1 MSRRINI
8 LYITCILCLL
18 IVCSVF
24 PIFAFAQQTVNE
36 ENIISR
42 YKQILLN
49 KPKEGSTFDRVYQF
63 YLEGNGLDEMLN
75 DYKAEAQTNP
85 ENANL
90 QLILGHIY
98 KHLGKDTQATTSY
111 QRAVELAPDN
121 YYPHFALGNLYKTLR
136 QYEEAIKELSKAAE
150 LSEKGQ
156 NVSPD
161 ELTSIYQALGHAYFH
176 RDRVDEAIQAW
187 QKIAEL
193 DPHDIFARIELA
205 ELFREQELY
214 QQAIAQHEEI
224 IKLKKDDPY
233 RVCLSHREI
242 GNILETKGDF
252 QDAVNRYDT
261 ALEITAQGNWLRKDI
276 QHRII
281 GIFATES
288 NWDGLIEYYKEKLE
302 ENPNDPELLGLL
314 AAAYIENQQLD
325 EGINTYHKGLELAP
339 TDTDLRLNLI
349 ASLRYAEK
357 FDAAA
362 TEYETLSK
370 QEPDNIGIYRE
381 LGELYYQIGNYEKAK
396 QVYQRMIDRSPDNP
410 NTHLTLAEI
419 YTGHESLKEA
429 ITHYEKALSL
439 VPNNLDYIEYYGDFY
454 LRQGNREKA
463 LETWNRMVADD
474 KANAANYDRLAQLLK
489 TKNFK
494 NDAIV
499 AMRKAVELMPEEYS
513 YRETFAKYLTDND
526 EFDKALV
533 EYNTAMELAPN
544 QFFAD
549 KMNDKAIELYRR
561 QGTLT
566 EKVKELEKEL
576 KNPQI
581 SETERFAHYKQLTKM
596 SLKMGNISYAMEV
609 LLNAKHKKPNDITI
623 NRWLADLYN
632 RQGRRN
638 AANAIYTHLIE
649 IDSANA
655 REYYTKIA
663 KSYLNI
669 LDFDA
674 ATDTAKQV
682 IANSPRNPDG
692 HQLLAQIA
700 VQSENY
706 DSAIDSLKN
715 AIRLRP
721 EDIKLRIELAKVY
734 LIAEKPQHALAQYWR
749 CWNLSD
755 NVNDKLTLIKPLSEI
770 YDDLGRPE
778 ELKTKLKK
786 LARSNTSWVA
796 AVLALSELQKMKGN
810 IEDARF
816 QLAQA
821 LNKQRDNPAL
831 LFHLVLICLEL
842 DDIQEALTYQ
852 QQLVKVQPNSDNQ
865 QQLGEILFDLGR
877 EQEAIQVWTKLLHAK
892 NQTLEAEVKLA
903 ALLLRNG
910 LQEQA
915 FIVLERAAEKI
926 TGTDAHL
933 PLYQL
938 GAMLVAI
945 NEPER
950 ATPYFHGILNM
961 TETTDNVTEK
971 ATDQSATNTNDIDR
985 YYFTVSRSTI
995 SNIQSKPIP
1004 GTSRVRWRPKTL
1016 DDAKVGA
1023 LVQLTTIAQQQGK
1036 LNELVK
1042 KLQDT
1047 ADANPTDVKAHE
1059 NLARLY
1065 NLIQHHDKA
1074 DAVIDKLIDIT
1085 SNDTTYRY
1093 LRLENILDE
1102 ELTPEKFKKRIAE
1115 LPSITPEERLQYIAK
1130 YAESLYR
1137 KGDKELANKLLS
1149 EIEDEKITNFDTVY
1163 AYVMAFT
1170 LAEKPDVA
1178 RKHLISI
1185 SPPPPSQPLY
1195 NYSYLFEHLIET
1207 YLSNGEHEKAIDIF
1221 WVFFEKTK
1229 PKSVHPRRLFSHS
1242 QSSFSSGSS
1251 SIPTKFPPQSA
1262 YCNQDRLDFLEYNF
1276 RELWI
1281 HNQTDALVSKL
1292 QNELDTAEGNNR
1304 IYPSLALAYCYWWDG
1319 KQQKAKD
1326 ILTSLQ
1332 NEFPDDLILKFNAAC
1347 LYIQNGNVQEA
1358 MNIVEKLA
1366 QVDTSKQLQY
1376 YDLMLQLATH
1386 LNDTNKLKQLIPK
1399 ILNSSYNAE
1408 VLLRFSETLD
1418 DRGFSQHAITIALK
1432 AKSLVMKQRNTSL
1445 LTDLA
1450 YQLDWLG
1457 RGQDAA
1463 ELTKR
1468 ALQFSNITAR
1478 SGRTSSSQNISQYT
1492 NLSQTSQDKQD
1503 NESKLVQDAQNKPD
1517 SFQAQLKL
1525 ATHYD
1530 RTHQIEKATEA
1541 YKAAL
1546 ALRPKDNNTRL
1557 KYIRMLERN
1566 GKAVN
1571 AIPDYTILLKSNS
1584 SALDYEHDTAI
1595 DAYVEAGKLDELIAI
1610 TNGIIMPVGQ
1620 YAGSDFSVIVARRCL
1635 SENRTEDAIKLFEKI
1650 IQTHP
1655 SWTSL
1660 HQELAAIYVNAGQ
1673 PEKAIQFLTEKQK
1686 NERSSL
1692 SDTEFIIKIAEI
1704 HQASG
1709 DSERAVNYIRDK
1721 ITEQEQSESTIP
1733 LVLKLAEIYKNTD
1746 ELHNLMDEYE
1756 SKLAENPTDT
1766 NILYILT
1773 SMKLKTDDNDAVKK
1787 LVGQV
1792 IEKANTS
1799 ITTQWLYELSDA
1811 CRDKKL
1817 PELQF
1822 RLLEAAV
1829 KKLESNNSWQHEEGL
1844 QKLAEEYLK
1853 KGDIEKAQI
1862 ATQKMGN
1869 LKSMADGWDRT
1880 TDKRKLATTYM
1891 QYQMWNDALNLYS
1904 EIINNIDSSYWERS
1918 EAQEKYLQIKQ
1929 RRGDLSVITGEEI
1942 KQLPISLQ
1950 QAYADEYENMGQV
1963 NKAIQIYKRIIK
1975 TTPEDYA
1982 SQEQLAHLYTRI
1994 GQHDK
1999 SHHLWTKLLETDP
2012 ENTIYQ
2018 DGLIKS
2024 LQSAD
2029 KLTEAYQLTLQYIQE
2044 EPEAGVHY
2052 LRLAK
2057 LYADDN
2063 KIDDAITNYEKA
2075 IELAPG
2081 NRQNYLD
2088 LANIYL
2094 RSDNFVKAE
2103 NAFNDALKFTTSSY
2117 QREDIEDQ
2125 ILNIYRYQGK
2135 LEERFKDIEA
2145 KGPLTSD
2152 KQAQIARHY
2161 QNTGDTQKSV
2171 EAFKKAID
2179 MTSDTYEKNRLS
2191 NELLEIYVEHDQ
2203 TELAT
2208 QLYERIAQRSNSSR
2222 RTSYGTTSITVSSDA
2237 IRARDT
2243 MIRTYRNQ
2251 NKLEKLKEIYTDK
2264 HNSSPNNVE
2273 ILETLARINWES
2285 EDYKQ
2290 AAEFYQTLYKIQ
2302 PNIMQNYYY
2311 AAAATNRSGHPEK
2324 ANEILE
2330 QAEAAFTSS
2339 PEKEDRFIVS
2349 HLASICLQN
2358 GMNDLALKHA
2368 QTALELNRRYGSST
2382 LQETL
2387 WAMLGAIYKNK
2398 EQYEDAVN
2406 MYRQVAITTD
2416 YDYDRRNAESEI
2428 REITL
2433 QGKLYEKWIPKQLE
2447 TVEKRPK
2454 DTNARL
2460 QLAESYELAKKFKQA
2475 IEQYEAIKELQPN
2488 NPKWYK
2494 ILAGLYNNL
2503 PDEKQETGEVIE
2515 GTALSL
2521 DGKGSFVEIN
2531 DSEILNNMSDQLTVS
2546 TWFKCNEYPKDY
2558 SPIVTKTNTWDPE
2571 FKDRSYLLNLK
2582 NDGTIEFAASPK
2594 GESHVS
2600 LFPTNYVIQLN
2611 TWTHLTGVIDAK
2623 NDTIKLIID
2632 GNEIARAGFKGV
2644 NQIFS
2649 SKLPL
2654 RFGWTQEIFFGHN
2667 YVNGYIDEV
2676 RVWNIARSTEDIR
2689 ADMNKQLN
2697 GDEPGLVGYWK
2708 FDTQQDDKISDSSP
2722 NKNHGTLI
2730 GEAKLEK
2737 YTRHVYESNRYD
2749 NQEKAKAYYEKSL
2762 ELEPDA
2768 YQNYDRLAK
2777 YYLKT
2782 NNKTEAET
2790 IYLRALETPLSQ
2802 SNYISAVQAISSLY
2816 TEEGQEQVLLAILE
2830 KIEHKLTNSANFH
2843 DQLATLYKK
2852 IGDTEKAEF
2861 AAEKWLKIRQKEVN
2875 NRNYASSYRSFAEE
2889 LLEKGIYPEIALMNA
2904 KLAVHDYTGTS
2915 YTYTTTLGEACIA
2928 NGNVNEALRHFK
2940 QALGYVTSNYGYNWY
2955 WNKVAD
2961 TIEKVEDKENYIQK
2975 LDELIHIIPATNWA
2989 NRANAYRLI
2998 AQYISKNDTRENT
3011 ENYIITKAGFVPESR
3026 WVTLGPFKN
3035 IDSIGVEYAF
3045 IPEET
3050 TQINPTAKYNGRDG
3064 LISWK
3069 KTEYRLLDGH
3079 YNFVPENDDWSAA
3092 YVWTIVSSP
3101 EEQDIVLRFDSDDQ
3115 GLVWLNGEEV
3125 FRHYRTSGVMID
3137 RYSTPGTLKQG
3148 ENTILIKVCNAS
3160 QSWDFYLR
3168 LTDEEGNPIQGLTY
3182 KTTDELLNAPQ
3193 PEPTYHVNVHL
3204 GMAEYYHKNNEPDK
3218 ALEEMKQT
3226 GVIHEY
3232 SWHTLGPFDNK
3243 NNIGYNTAYIQEDTT
3258 QIDYDKIYE
3267 GVNGEVKWVQH
3278 TDAVFDGFVDFGWNI
3293 NSSTAYA
3300 WVTVNSPDEREV
3312 QFRFGCDDTGK
3323 IWVNGKEVLTKPD
3336 GGWPVLDENITPV
3349 KLNQGKNTILVK
3361 IGNGD
3366 LSWGFFL
3373 RITDPDGKPFPG
3385 LNLMDLPKNYIV
3397 D

>member
-1 MSRRINI
+1 MSRRIN
-8 LYITCILCLL
+8 LCILCLL
-18 IVCSVF
+18 IACSV
-24 PIFAFAQQTVNE
+24 ISILAFAQQAVNE

-63 YLEGNGLDEMLN
+63 YLEGDGLDKMLN
-75 DYKAEAQTNP
+75 DYQAEAQTNP
-85 ENANL
+85 DNANL

-136 QYEEAIKELSKAAE
+136 QYEEAIKELRKAAE

-156 NVSPD
+156 NVPPE

-288 NWDGLIEYYKEKLE
+288 NWDGLIKYYKEKLD

-357 FDAAA
+357 FDEAAM
-362 TEYETLSK
+362 EYETLSK
-370 QEPDNIGIYRE
+370 QDPDNIGIYRE
-381 LGELYYQIGNYEKAK
+381 LGELYYQIGNHEKAK

-410 NTHLTLAEI
+410 STYLILAEI
-419 YTGHESLKEA
+419 YTGHESLDEA
-429 ITHYEKALSL
+429 IAHYKKALSL
-439 VPNNLDYIEYYGDFY
+439 APNNLDYIEYFGDFY

-474 KANAANYDRLAQLLK
+474 IANAANYHRLAQLLK

-494 NDAIV
+494 SDAIV

-513 YRETFAKYLTDND
+513 YRETLAKYLTDND
-526 EFDKALV
+526 QFDKALV

-566 EKVKELEKEL
+566 EKVKELETEIE
-576 KNPQI
+576 NPQI
-581 SETERFAHYKQLTKM
+581 SETERFAHNKQLTKM
-596 SLKMGNISYAMEV
+596 YLKMGNISYAMEV

-700 VQSENY
+700 VQSESY
-706 DSAIDSLKN
+706 DYAIDSLKN

-734 LIAEKPQHALAQYWR
+734 ILDEKPQHALAQYWR

-770 YDDLGRPE
+770 YDDIGRPE

-842 DDIQEALTYQ
+842 EDIQEALTYQ

-915 FIVLERAAEKI
+915 FTVLERAAEKI

-950 ATPYFHGILNM
+950 ATPYFHAILNM

-971 ATDQSATNTNDIDR
+971 VTDQSATNTNDINR
-985 YYFTVSRSTI
+985 NYFTVPRSTI

-1016 DDAKVGA
+1016 DEAKVGS

-1047 ADANPTDVKAHE
+1047 ADANPTDVNAHE
-1059 NLARLY
+1059 TLARLY

-1074 DAVIDKLIDIT
+1074 DAVIDKLIAIT
-1085 SNDTTYRY
+1085 PNDTTYRY
-1093 LRLENILDE
+1093 LRLESILDE
-1102 ELTPEKFKKRIAE
+1102 ELTPEKFKNRIAE
-1115 LPSITPEERLQYIAK
+1115 LPSIMPEERLQYIAE

-1137 KGDKELANKLLS
+1137 KGDKEQADKLLS

-1163 AYVMAFT
+1163 AFVMTFI
-1170 LAEKPDVA
+1170 LAEKPDTA

-1207 YLSNGEHEKAIDIF
+1207 YLSKGEPEKAIDIF

-1229 PKSVHPRRLFSHS
+1229 PKNVNPRRLSS
-1242 QSSFSSGSS
+1242 IYQASFSSGYR
-1251 SIPTKFPPQSA
+1251 SISTEFPPQSP
-1262 YCNQDRLDFLEYNF
+1262 YYNQDQLDFLEYIF

-1281 HNQTDALVSKL
+1281 HNQTEALFSKL
-1292 QNELDTAEGNNR
+1292 QHVLDTAEGNNR
-1304 IYPSLALAYCYWWDG
+1304 IYPSLTLAYCYWWDG
-1319 KQQKAKD
+1319 KRQKAKD

-1332 NEFPDDLILKFNAAC
+1332 NEFPDDLILKFNVAC
-1347 LYIQNGNVQEA
+1347 LYIQNGNIQEA

-1386 LNDTNKLKQLIPK
+1386 LKDTNKLKQLIPK
-1399 ILNSSYNAE
+1399 VLNSSYNAE
-1408 VLLRFSETLD
+1408 VLLGFSETLD
-1418 DRGFSQHAITIALK
+1418 DRGFTQHAITIALK

-1468 ALQFSNITAR
+1468 ALQFSNMTAR
-1478 SGRTSSSQNISQYT
+1478 SRRSSTSQNISQYS
-1492 NLSQTSQDKQD
+1492 NLSTTSQDKQD

-1517 SFQAQLKL
+1517 SFQAQIKL

-1530 RTHQIEKATEA
+1530 RTHQIEKATAA

-1546 ALRPKDNNTRL
+1546 TLRPKDNNTRL

-1566 GKAVN
+1566 DKAVD
-1571 AIPDYTILLKSNS
+1571 AIPDYTILLRSNS
-1584 SALDYEHDTAI
+1584 NALDYEHDTAI
-1595 DAYVEAGKLDELIAI
+1595 DAYVDAGKLDELIAI
-1610 TNGIIMPVGQ
+1610 TYDIIMPVGQ

-1635 SENRTEDAIKLFEKI
+1635 SENRTEDAIKLFEKV

-1660 HQELAAIYVNAGQ
+1660 HQELTSIYVNAGQ

-1686 NERSSL
+1686 SHSSSL
-1692 SDTEFIIKIAEI
+1692 SDTGFIIKIAEI
-1704 HQASG
+1704 YQASG
-1709 DSERAVNYIRDK
+1709 DSERAVNYIKDK

-1733 LVLKLAEIYKNTD
+1733 LVLKLAEIYNNSD
-1746 ELHNLMDEYE
+1746 ELHNLISEYE
-1756 SKLAENPTDT
+1756 TKLSGNPTDT

-1773 SMKLKTDDNDAVKK
+1773 SMKLKTDDNDAVKE
-1787 LVGQV
+1787 LVNQV

-1799 ITTQWLYELSDA
+1799 IKTQWLYELSDA
-1811 CRDKKL
+1811 CRDNAL

-1829 KKLESNNSWQHEEGL
+1829 EKLESNNSWQLDEAL

-1862 ATQKMGN
+1862 ASRKMGN
-1869 LKSMADGWDRT
+1869 LKSMSDGWGRT
-1880 TDKRKLATTYM
+1880 TDKRKLANTYM
-1891 QYQMWNDALNLYS
+1891 QYQMWDDALNLYS
-1904 EIINNIDSSYWERS
+1904 EIINNINASYWERS
-1918 EAQEKYLQIKQ
+1918 DAQEDYLEIKQ
-1929 RRGDLSVITGEEI
+1929 RRGELSVITDEEI
-1942 KQLPISLQ
+1942 IQLPISLQ

-1963 NKAIQIYKRIIK
+1963 NKTIQIYNRIIK
-1975 TTPEDYA
+1975 TTPEDYD
-1982 SQEQLAHLYTRI
+1982 SQKQLAHLYTRI

-1999 SHHLWTKLLETDP
+1999 SHHLWIKLLETDP

-2018 DGLIKS
+2018 DGLVES

-2029 KLTEAYQLTLQYIQE
+2029 KLTDAYELTQQYIQE
-2044 EPEAGVHY
+2044 EPDAGVHY

-2063 KIDDAITNYEKA
+2063 RIDDAVKNYEKA

-2081 NRQNYLD
+2081 NRQNYLH

-2103 NAFNDALKFTTSSY
+2103 KAFNDALQFTTSSY

-2135 LEERFKDIEA
+2135 LEEKFKDIEA

-2161 QNTGDTQKSV
+2161 QNIGDTQKSV

-2179 MTSDTYEKNRLS
+2179 MTLDTYQKNRLS

-2222 RTSYGTTSITVSSDA
+2222 STSYGTTSITVSSNA

-2243 MIRTYRNQ
+2243 MIRTYKNQ
-2251 NKLEKLKEIYTDK
+2251 NKLEKLKEIYADK
-2264 HNSSPNNVE
+2264 HKSSPNNVE

-2285 EDYKQ
+2285 EDYKK
-2290 AAEFYQTLYKIQ
+2290 AAEYYQTLYKIQ
-2302 PNIMQNYYY
+2302 PNNMRNYYY
-2311 AAAATNRSGHPEK
+2311 AAAATNKSGHPEK

-2330 QAEAAFTSS
+2330 QAETAFTSS
-2339 PEKEDRFIVS
+2339 PEKDDRYIVS
-2349 HLASICLQN
+2349 HVASICLQN

-2368 QTALELNRRYGSST
+2368 QTALELSRRYGSST

-2387 WAMLGAIYKNK
+2387 WAMLGEVYKNK

-2433 QGKLYEKWIPKQLE
+2433 QGKLYEKWIPKQIE
-2447 TVEKRPK
+2447 TVEKQPNNL
-2454 DTNARL
+2454 NARL

-2475 IEQYEAIKELQPN
+2475 VEQYEAIKELQPK

-2494 ILAGLYNNL
+2494 KLAELYNNM
-2503 PDEKQETGEVIE
+2503 PDEKRETGEVIE

-2521 DGKGSFVEIN
+2521 NGNESYVEID
-2531 DSEILNNMSDQLTVS
+2531 DSETLNNLTDQVTVS
-2546 TWFKCNEYPKDY
+2546 TWFKCTEYPKDY
-2558 SPIVTKTNTWDPE
+2558 SPILSKTNTSITE
-2571 FKDRSYLLNLK
+2571 FRTRTLFVNLK
-2582 NDGTIEFAASPK
+2582 NDGTIEFAASPN
-2594 GESHVS
+2594 GESQVS
-2600 LFPTNYVIQLN
+2600 LFPSNYVVQPN
-2611 TWTHLTGVIDAK
+2611 TWAHIAGVVDTK
-2623 NDTIKLIID
+2623 NDTIKLIVN
-2632 GNEIARAGFKGV
+2632 GNEIAKAGFKGV
-2644 NQIFS
+2644 NEIYT
-2649 SKLPL
+2649 SKIPL
-2654 RFGWTQEIFFGHN
+2654 RIGWSYEEHPMYTHI
-2667 YVNGYIDEV
+2667 NGYIDEV
-2676 RVWNIARSTEDIR
+2676 RVWNIARSTEDIQ

-2697 GDEPGLVGYWK
+2697 GDEPGLIGYWK
-2708 FDTQQDDKISDSSP
+2708 FDTQQDDKIFDSSP

-2730 GEAKLEK
+2730 GEAKLED
-2737 YTRHVYESNRYD
+2737 YTRHIYESNRHD

-2762 ELEPDA
+2762 ELEPNS

-2777 YYLKT
+2777 HYLKS

-2802 SNYISAVQAISSLY
+2802 SNYLSAVQAMSSLY
-2816 TEEGQEQVLLAILE
+2816 SEESQEQKLIAILE
-2830 KIEHKLTNSANFH
+2830 KIEHKLTNSAAFH
-2843 DQLATLYKK
+2843 DQLASLHKK
-2852 IGDTEKAEF
+2852 IGDTEKTE
-2861 AAEKWLKIRQKEVN
+2861 AATEKWLKIRQKEVN
-2875 NRNYASSYRSFAEE
+2875 RRNYASSYRSFAEE

-2928 NGNVNEALRHFK
+2928 NGNVDEALRHFK

-2961 TIEKVEDKENYIQK
+2961 TIEKVENKEDYIDR
-2975 LDELIHIIPATNWA
+2975 LDELIHIIPSTNWA

-2998 AQYISKNDTRENT
+2998 AQYLSKNDSRENT

-3026 WVTLGPFKN
+3026 WITLGPFKN
-3035 IDSIGVEYAF
+3035 IDTMGTVYAY

-3050 TQINPTAKYNGRDG
+3050 TQIDPTAKYNGRNG
-3064 LISWK
+3064 LISWNK
-3069 KTEYRLLDGH
+3069 SDYRLLDGH
-3079 YNFVPENDDWSAA
+3079 YVFHGDNNDWSLA

-3101 EEQDIVLRFDSDDQ
+3101 KKQDVVLRFDSDDQ
-3115 GLVWLNGEEV
+3115 GIIWLNGTEV
-3125 FRHYRTSGVMID
+3125 FRHFRTSGTQMD
-3137 RYSTPGTLKQG
+3137 RYKTPITLKQG
-3148 ENTILIKVCNAS
+3148 ENTILVKISNS
-3160 QSWDFYLR
+3160 SMTWDFYMR
-3168 LTDEEGNPIQGLTY
+3168 LTDKDGNPIQGLTY
-3182 KTTDELLNAPQ
+3182 KSADELLKAPP

-3204 GMAEYYHKNNEPDK
+3204 GMAEYYHKNNMPDK

-3226 GVIHEY
+3226 GAIHEY
-3232 SWHTLGPFDNK
+3232 SWKILGPFDNK
-3243 NNIGYNTAYIQEDTT
+3243 ENIGYNTPYIPEDITE
-3258 QIDYDKIYE
+3258 IDFNTKHE
-3267 GVNGEVKWVQH
+3267 GVNGEISWRQH
-3278 TDAVFDGFVDFGWNI
+3278 TDDAFDGLVDLGRNVK
-3293 NSSTAYA
+3293 SSTAYA
-3300 WVTVNSPDEREV
+3300 WATIYSPDNREV
-3312 QFRFGCDDTGK
+3312 QLRFGSDD
-3323 IWVNGKEVLTKPD
+3323 NGKVWLNGHEVITEPD
-3336 GGWPVLDENITPV
+3336 GGWATLDENIVSV
-3349 KLNQGKNTILVK
+3349 KLNQGKNSILVK
-3361 IGNGD
+3361 VGNSDG
-3366 LSWGFFL
+3366 SWGFFL
-3373 RITDPDGKPFPG
+3373 RITDNDGKPFPD
-3385 LNLMDLPKNYIV
+3385 LNLSDLPDK
-3397 D
+3397 